1 MKNYDVKDYIP
12 MVNFLAKVLG
22 PNTEIVLHD
31 LRNYEESIIAIE
43 NGHISGRKVGGPVT
57 DLVLGIVKNREYDDS
72 DYVANYTGKTKSGNL
87 LKSSSFFIKD
97 AQGSIIGMLCI
108 NTNISVYMELQ
119 KQLGELINYGMDQKL
134 VSGDNNE
141 NAVAAIEE
149 NFSESVEDIT
159 LGSIEAVLAD
169 YDIPPERMSSD
180 EKMEI
185 VKKLFD
191 KGIFLIK
198 GEVSRVAE
206 YLKVSDA
213 TLYRYLHKIK

>member
-1 MKNYDVKDYIP
+1 MKFYDVSDYIP
-12 MVNFLAKVLG
+12 MVNFLANVLG
-22 PNTEIVLHD
+22 PNTEVVLHD

-43 NGHISGRKVGGPVT
+43 NGHISGRKIGGPVT
-57 DLVLGIVKNREYDDS
+57 DLVLGIVKNKKYSDS
-72 DYVANYTGKTKSGNL
+72 DYVANYTGKTKDGIR

-97 AQGSIIGMLCI
+97 EAGSIIGMLCV
-108 NTNISVYMELQ
+108 NTSISVYLELH
-119 KQLGELINYGMDQKL
+119 KQLSDIINYGMDQDL
-134 VSGDNNE
+134 ISQVSESNI
-141 NAVAAIEE
+141 VEE
-149 NFSESVEDIT
+149 NFRESVEEIT
-159 LGSIEAVLAD
+159 MGSVEAVLAG

-213 TLYRYLHKIK
+213 TMYRYLNKIK

>member
-1 MKNYDVKDYIP
+1 MKCNGVKDYIP
-12 MVNFLAKVLG
+12 LVKFLALVLG
-22 PNTEIVLHD
+22 PNTEVVLHD

-57 DLVLGIVKNREYDDS
+57 DLVLSILKNKNYMDS
-72 DYVANYTGKTKSGNL
+72 EFVANYNGRTKSGNL

-97 AQGSIIGMLCI
+97 EGGSIIGMLCV
-108 NTNISVYMELQ
+108 NTDISLYIDLHE
-119 KQLGELINYGMDQKL
+119 QLGEFINYGMDMRL
-134 VSGDNNE
+134 VDEVNKNDI
-141 NAVAAIEE
+141 IEE
-149 NFSESVEDIT
+149 NFGESVEEIT
-159 LGSIEAVLAD
+159 LSSIEVVLAD
-169 YDIPPERMSSD
+169 YDIPPERMSSA

-191 KGIFLIK
+191 KGVFLIK

-213 TLYRYLHKIK
+213 TMYRYLNKIK